1 MDIRIFVPSQF
12 PKPGFKKR
20 KQPVGRPDKLSREDI
35 GLMLED
41 FFANELSIIQ
51 LSKKY
56 NVSQWAIGNHISKMF
71 GKRLDENTEIRVFE
85 SKV

>member
-20 KQPVGRPDKLSREDI
+20 KKPVGRPDKLSREDT

-41 FFANELSIIQ
+41 YFANKLSIIK

-71 GKRLDENTEIRVFE
+71 SKRLDEDTEVRVFN